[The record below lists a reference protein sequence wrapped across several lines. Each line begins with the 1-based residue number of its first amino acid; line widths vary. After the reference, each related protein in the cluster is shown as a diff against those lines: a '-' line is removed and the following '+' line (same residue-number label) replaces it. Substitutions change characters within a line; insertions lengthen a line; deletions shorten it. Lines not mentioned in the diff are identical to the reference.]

1 MVFQSHS
8 LHVLAL
14 QLLHFSHNLGLVL
27 YVHDLYV
34 MLIIERYEISGITKK
49 RSLYID
55 LLALMPIVYSSF
67 VKIKYLFT
75 SSVTQP
81 TLVWYRK

>member
-14 QLLHFSHNLGLVL
+14 QLLHFFHNLGLVL

-34 MLIIERYEISGITKK
+34 MLIIERYEINGITKK
-49 RSLYID
+49 RRSLYID
-55 LLALMPIVYSSF
+55 LLALMPIF
-67 VKIKYLFT
+67 IPL
-75 SSVTQP
+75 
-81 TLVWYRK
+81 L